1 MSSALLERA
10 VASAVKIRENAYAPF
25 SGFKVGAALITG
37 DGEIFN
43 GVNVENSSFGAT
55 VCAER
60 NAIFS
65 AVTAGRR
72 DFSTIVIAS
81 DLDGKAVYPCG
92 ICCQVMADFNP
103 DMRIV
108 LVNSGTGAVEQD
120 CTLKD
125 IFPQN
130 FEFKG
135 DKE

>member
-1 MSSALLERA
+1 MNNGLLERA
-10 VASAVKIRENAYAPF
+10 VASALKIRENAYAPF

-37 DGEIFN
+37 SGEIFN

-65 AVTAGRR
+65 AVTAGKKNF
-72 DFSTIVIAS
+72 DTIVIAS
-81 DLDGKAVYPCG
+81 NLDGKAVYPCG

-108 LVNSGTGAVEQD
+108 LVNSETGVIERD
-120 CTLKD
+120 CTLKE

-135 DKE
+135 GR

>member
-1 MSSALLERA
+1 MSSGLLERA
-10 VASAVKIRENAYAPF
+10 VASALKIRENAYAPF

-37 DGEIFN
+37 EGEIFN

-65 AVTAGRR
+65 AVTAGKR
-72 DFSTIVIAS
+72 DFSTVVIAS
-81 DLDGKAVYPCG
+81 NLDGKAVYPCG

-108 LVNSGTGAVEQD
+108 LVNSETGVIEQD
-120 CTLKD
+120 CTLKE

-135 DKE
+135 GR

>member
-1 MSSALLERA
+1 MNNGLLERA
-10 VASAVKIRENAYAPF
+10 VASALKIRENAYAPF

-37 DGEIFN
+37 SGEIFN

-65 AVTAGRR
+65 AVTAGKKNF
-72 DFSTIVIAS
+72 DTIVIAS
-81 DLDGKAVYPCG
+81 NLDGKAVYPCG

-108 LVNSGTGAVEQD
+108 LVNSETGVIEQD
-120 CTLKD
+120 CTLKE

-135 DKE
+135 GR

>member
-1 MSSALLERA
+1 MSSGLLERA
-10 VASAVKIRENAYAPF
+10 VASALKIRENAYAPF

-65 AVTAGRR
+65 AVTAGKR
-72 DFSTIVIAS
+72 DFSTVVIAS
-81 DLDGKAVYPCG
+81 NLDGKAVYPCG

-108 LVNSGTGAVEQD
+108 LVNSETGVIEQD
-120 CTLKD
+120 CTLKE

-135 DKE
+135 GR

>member
-1 MSSALLERA
+1 MSSGLLERA
-10 VASAVKIRENAYAPF
+10 VASALKIRENAYAPF

-65 AVTAGRR
+65 AVTAGKR
-72 DFSTIVIAS
+72 DFSTVVIAS
-81 DLDGKAVYPCG
+81 NLDGKAVYPCG

-108 LVNSGTGAVEQD
+108 LVNSETGVIERD
-120 CTLKD
+120 CTLKE

-135 DKE
+135 GR